1 MYEQIARIN
10 SSVFSFDDVDFSEF
24 SFETADQSL
33 FSIREKEKKWVEKQ
47 YFVYSDEYMR
57 PFALYYICYRYVIA
71 GRFKE

>member
-1 MYEQIARIN
+1 M
-10 SSVFSFDDVDFSEF
+10 DFSDF